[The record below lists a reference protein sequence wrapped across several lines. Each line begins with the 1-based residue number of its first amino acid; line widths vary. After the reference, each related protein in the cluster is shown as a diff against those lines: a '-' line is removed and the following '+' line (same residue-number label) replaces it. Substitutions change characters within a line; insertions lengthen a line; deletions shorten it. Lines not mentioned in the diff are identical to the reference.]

1 MKSDIDCYLDR
12 FEGISAVLLID
23 AIEIIVPA
31 SILPQ
36 DTREGDHLSLSIS
49 INSAARELTASET
62 SELQKK
68 MKLQQEDNQ
77 A

>member
-1 MKSDIDCYLDR
+1 MDCYLDR
-12 FEGISAVLLID
+12 FEGNSAVLLID

-36 DTREGDHLSLSIS
+36 TAREGDHLFLSIS

-68 MKLQQEDNQ
+68 MKLQQEDKQ
-77 A
+77 V

>member
-1 MKSDIDCYLDR
+1 MDCYLDR
-12 FEGISAVLLID
+12 FEGSSAVLLIG

-36 DTREGDHLSLSIS
+36 TAREGDHLFLSVS
-49 INSAARELTASET
+49 INSAAREHTTSET

-68 MKLQQEDNQ
+68 MKHQQEDKQ
-77 A
+77 V